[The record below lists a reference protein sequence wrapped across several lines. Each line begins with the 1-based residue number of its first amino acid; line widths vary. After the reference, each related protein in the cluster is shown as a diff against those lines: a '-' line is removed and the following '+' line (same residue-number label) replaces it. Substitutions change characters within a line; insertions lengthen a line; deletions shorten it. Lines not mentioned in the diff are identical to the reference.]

1 METFSHGG
9 TPVTSEIIHLEEQLT
24 LPDIRF
30 HAKRQAK
37 VQTSDDPNLDNAHI
51 HGDYELYLHLEG
63 DGAFLVGNRLYPLR
77 RGDVI
82 FTRPNDV
89 HVFVLQNPCHF
100 DHICVWF
107 SPSCGKNLFAF
118 SHGEDFCP
126 HLTFSET
133 KREALI
139 SLLCRLCDKQT
150 EMSEQERLS
159 LILQAS
165 VILGG
170 SRNEE
175 RPRMNVPPE
184 MQPILDVIDAEFST
198 LSGIEEL
205 ASRFGIST
213 STLGRMFR
221 KHIHLSP
228 HAFLQARRLSH
239 AKKMLD
245 GGATV
250 TESCMN
256 SGFSDC
262 SYFISVFKRK
272 FGETPFAYKKRISA
286 PPQN

>member
-1 METFSHGG
+1 METFSSSGS
-9 TPVTSEIIHLEEQLT
+9 PVTSETIYLEEKLT
-24 LPDIRF
+24 LPDVHF
-30 HAKRQAK
+30 HTKRKAKF
-37 VQTSDDPNLDNAHI
+37 QTMDDPELDDAHI

-89 HVFVLQNPCHF
+89 HVFVIQKPCLF
-100 DHICVWF
+100 DHICIWF
-107 SPSCGKNLFAF
+107 SPACGKKLFGF
-118 SHGEDFCP
+118 SHKEDFCP
-126 HLTFSET
+126 HLTFPEA
-133 KREALI
+133 KRDALI

-159 LILQAS
+159 LILQVS

-170 SRNEE
+170 GRNEE
-175 RPRMNVPPE
+175 RPRADVPPE

-198 LSGIEEL
+198 LSGIDEL

-221 KHIHLSP
+221 KHIRLSP

-239 AKKMLD
+239 AKKLLD
-245 GGATV
+245 SGASV

-272 FGETPFAYKKRISA
+272 FGETPFAYKKRIASL
-286 PPQN
+286 PQN